1 MKKFRPDVQ
10 SNEYLQ
16 AAYIQRPTEMA
27 KRKNDR
33 GEKMREDTKKNPDE
47 AAGSP
52 ILSLAN
58 LFGQSATD
66 PVLEAL
72 FKPNVKKMRSRC

>member
-1 MKKFRPDVQ
+1 
-10 SNEYLQ
+10 
-16 AAYIQRPTEMA
+16 
-27 KRKNDR
+27 
-33 GEKMREDTKKNPDE
+33 MREDTKKNPDE

-52 ILSLAN
+52 ILSLAD

-72 FKPNVKKMRSRC
+72 FKPNVKNMRSRARPQRNE